1 MDDILTILY
10 IFFFYLCGRNLGAD
24 IILVTLFIDT
34 MTLRIVFYK
43 FYKEECPRVRGKHL
57 VE

>member
-1 MDDILTILY
+1 MDNILTILY
-10 IFFFYLCGRNLGAD
+10 ISFYLCGRNLGAD
-24 IILVTLFIDT
+24 IILVTLFSDT
-34 MTLRIVFYK
+34 MTLRIVFYT